1 MSGSALRIRDRL
13 PSLWRPEPGATGLL
27 PDLLEAIG
35 RLIDQLDVEASDL
48 LQARWVGTADAA
60 RWSRFFHR
68 RRALAAAPAE
78 APPASDDELESFPYL
93 GDLPRLGS
101 LLGLLPWPE
110 PFPQRTSASEAPSL
124 RPESVEHYRERLAR
138 IVAVYRNGLGTV
150 AALRGIAEAEL
161 PVDLLAPA
169 GLEDRPLEIV
179 ELTAGSPVLISAL
192 GRGAPR
198 ELVGPLMRWTVR
210 HNGVAPAPISWL
222 VEGQESIADEI
233 DPTHRP
239 LLELFA
245 ANGQRV
251 RRGLGYEGTLAPG
264 QALRVRPTHSSWL
277 AEGNGVARA
286 TSRPRGE
293 IAADPVAPGPWEASA
308 GPGAAPAG
316 VNAFAHG
323 ADGALWA
330 TAGTELW
337 RFGADGWKKIARDL
351 PELHCLAA
359 DESRL
364 LLGSERGLMTGFPLS
379 APGDEILLDPA
390 PATLASSA
398 VFALHRGSDGTWW
411 AGTAEG
417 VARLEP
423 DNTLLPFG
431 PGATPET
438 RTPIFAVHEDRGGA
452 LFFGGELGLFQFDPG
467 SGNWWWYAGKDPS
480 EQASSW
486 HPFFPNKAPAE
497 SGFPTSADVFLPPVR
512 AIHRGQDA
520 TLWLGTSAGLARYG
534 AHSSGG
540 TAFTVALTALPA
552 LGLGLVHALAED
564 ERGGLWAATENGLF
578 RHDGRDFWQRRGDRL
593 DRLALPA
600 TRPLDLWRFDRSSSQ
615 WQRRNPAAAASWT
628 PDETQ
633 PMVAAEAVRAL
644 AFTDGALAELGS
656 ISNGVFTPDLEA
668 VPAALRFRTKPHEE
682 LITEGGIPALPR
694 LPVGLSTWRYL
705 EMETESAPPVFTNLP
720 AFTREGRLIGSS
732 TEPVEEGR
740 FGAARVAALF
750 AARNAALSDFD
761 EAAFAYLPAA
771 RVSLSYSPRG
781 PLAVLVR
788 LGTLSPDETLDPAV
802 LDRVYRGL
810 QQVRP
815 AGVRVLLAINDE
827 IVRGR

>member
-1 MSGSALRIRDRL
+1 MSGSAPRIRERL
-13 PSLWRPEPGATGLL
+13 PSLWRPEPDATGLL

-35 RLIDQLDVEASDL
+35 RLVDQLDVEASDL

-110 PFPQRTSASEAPSL
+110 PFPQRRNAGEKPSL

-179 ELTAGSPVLISAL
+179 EVAAGAPVVIPAF
-192 GRGAPR
+192 GRGVPH
-198 ELVGPLMRWTVR
+198 ELVGPLARWTVR
-210 HNGVAPAPISWL
+210 HDGVAPAPISWL
-222 VEGQESIADEI
+222 VEGQQPVADEI
-233 DPTHRP
+233 EPTVRP

-245 ANGQRV
+245 ADGRRV
-251 RRGLGYEGTLAPG
+251 RRGLGYDGTVAPG

-277 AEGNGVARA
+277 AETGGVARA

-308 GPGAAPAG
+308 PPGADPAG
-316 VNAFAHG
+316 VRAFGLG
-323 ADGALWA
+323 ADGGLWA
-330 TAGTELW
+330 AAETELW
-337 RFGADGWKKIARDL
+337 RFDANGWQRLAPGL
-351 PELHCLAA
+351 PELHCLAV
-359 DESRL
+359 DGNRL
-364 LLGSERGLMTGFPLS
+364 LLGTARGLLVGLLQP
-379 APGDEILLDPA
+379 APGEELRLVPP
-390 PATLASSA
+390 PATLAGAA

-417 VARLEP
+417 VARLGP
-423 DNTLLPFG
+423 DDTLTPFG
-431 PGATPET
+431 PGAAPET

-452 LFFGGELGLFQFDPG
+452 LFFGGELGLFQLHSG
-467 SGNWWWYAGKDPS
+467 SDTWWWYAGQDPS
-480 EQASSW
+480 EHASSW
-486 HPFFPNKAPAE
+486 RPFFPDKAPAE
-497 SGFPTSADVFLPPVR
+497 RGFPTAAEVFLPPVR
-512 AIHRGQDA
+512 AIHRGPGA
-520 TLWLGTSAGLARYG
+520 TLWLGTDAGLARYG
-534 AHSSGG
+534 ARSSGD
-540 TAFTVALTALPA
+540 TAFTVALEALPA
-552 LGLGLVHALAED
+552 LGLEVVHALTED

-578 RHDGRDFWQRRGDRL
+578 RYDGRDFWQRQGDRL
-593 DRLALPA
+593 VRLAFPA
-600 TRPLDLWRFDRSSSQ
+600 PALELWRFDRAGGQ
-615 WQRRNPAAAASWT
+615 WQRRNPNLRPASFT
-628 PDETQ
+628 ADTTVPLA
-633 PMVAAEAVRAL
+633 AAEAVRAL
-644 AFTDGALAELGS
+644 AFTDGVVAELGA
-656 ISNGVFTPDLEA
+656 ISNGVFTADPTA
-668 VPAALRFRTKPHEE
+668 VPAALRFRTKPDEE
-682 LITEGGIPALPR
+682 RIAEGGIPALPR

-705 EMETESAPPVFTNLP
+705 EIENTPPTFSNLP
-720 AFTREGRLIGSS
+720 AFSREGRLIAPP
-732 TEPVEEGR
+732 TEPQTAEEGR
-740 FGAARVAALF
+740 FGAEP
-750 AARNAALSDFD
+750 NAALSDFD

-771 RVSLSYSPRG
+771 RVSFSYSPRG
-781 PLAVLVR
+781 PLAVVVR
-788 LGTLSPDETLDPAV
+788 LGSLSPDETLDPAV